1 MMHSNRFMPVLWVSL
16 FLFVFCGSAFAQG
29 KSDDAKARHFGIGQP
44 KSVQELPY
52 GQLRKDLEKL
62 SPKAQGK
69 ALGVGVVR
77 CHPGREDGDEDR
89 QAQEE
94 EVPQEVGRSLD
105 AHGSDSV
112 VRVGDV
118 LTQTCGSRGRNAQ
131 ANLTD
136 SEAPSGNRSD
146 HQIVTNMHI

>member
-69 ALGVGVVR
+69 ALGWLQGFDFPVEDVPSLRVNALGDISYADTVV
-77 CHPGREDGDEDR
+77 
-89 QAQEE
+89 
-94 EVPQEVGRSLD
+94 
-105 AHGSDSV
+105 
-112 VRVGDV
+112 
-118 LTQTCGSRGRNAQ
+118 
-131 ANLTD
+131 
-136 SEAPSGNRSD
+136 PSKVD
-146 HQIVTNMHI
+146 PV